1 MKLFRISLIA
11 FAILLA
17 AGCAKEYDDS
27 ALLERIE
34 DITTDSEANANA
46 LKRLEKKLDEAIA
59 AGQTVSV
66 QEVTGGYTV
75 TFSDGTS
82 ITVAHGEDGDRG
94 QQGSQGPA
102 GDDGTC
108 SIVSITPTEDGAAYV
123 ITIGDKQYTVNK
135 ADMNFALKLDKVELS
150 LNPGQ
155 TAEIPYTLSN
165 ADETTVVDVRVCVGY
180 TAEVDQVNNKVKI
193 TAPAELPAEGYVVF
207 TAIKNSTGEKSSQY
221 VSFVSGTLEV
231 TADAETVAAAG
242 GTVTLTVNAN
252 CDYTVDIPVTWIR
265 QVEAKS
271 LTTSYVYLAV
281 EENTTT
287 EERTATVSL
296 VSTAGTKPVVIV
308 QKGKKII
315 DANAFNIYPEDAA
328 EKIAAIAAMTADE
341 LDGQTINFT
350 EGEYTSMEKLVIAAE
365 TAINLTITGSQAV
378 FATGGA
384 VLDLTNVNATISDLT
399 FNGCKQPVKING
411 GKSTITGCTFKNN
424 DQGSNN
430 GGAIYMGGSAELEVK
445 GCTFNGNKAKY
456 GADIFMVDG
465 NLTVDGCQFAETSS
479 GNGGACLAMNSDDN
493 TGSYSNIK
501 AVVKNSTFTNIK
513 TRSSATDGTDDA
525 PCGVISCVHG
535 DITVDGCTFD
545 GCEGYSGTIVTLR
558 SRVDRWGWKNGNSF
572 LKMNNCYI
580 KNTSISRLGLIYLDS
595 DGWGDAPT
603 TRNVAFIN
611 NTTFTNTTSS
621 TGDYGI
627 IAHGGGTGSIIM
639 MNNCTVYGDS
649 LPNGNGIS
657 VNNNGFT
664 LVSNS
669 TYVTETKDGF
679 FRNAYDN
686 QEGLAKVINTIGI
699 NTKEGEGLSS
709 IRVNGGSPFET
720 DGHCIYGPADS
731 KTTDLT
737 DPIKNA
743 TTASL
748 AGYAWDATTGLVKW
762 NGPAEGFDKL
772 ESSEFQALLTGFGP
786 KTPVLY
792 DEASAGEAFYNWLV
806 EIEAVGKDARGVS
819 RGTSWWPGAYQN

>member
-1 MKLFRISLIA
+1 MT

-17 AGCAKEYDDS
+17 VGCAKEYDDS
-27 ALLERIE
+27 ALLERVE
-34 DITTDSEANANA
+34 DLQAESDENTNS
-46 LKRLEKKLDEAIA
+46 LKRLETKLDEAIEK
-59 AGQTVSV
+59 GLEVSV
-66 QEVTGGYTV
+66 EEVSGGYTV

-82 ITVAHGEDGDRG
+82 ITVEHGKDGATGDRG
-94 QQGSQGPA
+94 PKGES

-135 ADMNFALKLDKVELS
+135 GNFTFALKLEKVELS
-150 LNPGQ
+150 LSQNQ

-165 ADETTVVDVRVCVGY
+165 ADETTVVTVRLCSGY
-180 TAEVDQVNNKVKI
+180 TAEVDQINKKVRI
-193 TAPAELPAEGYVVF
+193 TAPAELPADGFVVI
-207 TAIKNSTGEKSSQY
+207 TAVKNSTGEKSSQY
-221 VSFVSGTLEV
+221 VSFVSGTLTV

-252 CDYTVDIPVTWIR
+252 CSYEVSIPDNCTWIS
-265 QVEAKS
+265 QVEKKS
-271 LTTSYVYLAV
+271 MTTSYVYLAV

-296 VSTAGTKPVVIV
+296 VSTAGVKSVVIV
-308 QKGKKII
+308 QKGKKVV
-315 DANAFNIYPEDAA
+315 DPNAFNIYPDDVA
-328 EKIAAIAAMTADE
+328 EKLAAIAEMTAAE
-341 LDGQTINFT
+341 LDGQTINFK
-350 EGEYTSMEKLVIAAE
+350 EGEYTSMETL
-365 TAINLTITGSQAV
+365 TINADASIDLTITGNNAV
-378 FATGGA
+378 FSTGKT
-384 VLDLTNVNATISDLT
+384 VLSLTNVNATISDLT
-399 FNGCKQPVKING
+399 FNGCKQPVRIKG
-411 GKSTITGCTFKNN
+411 GKSTITGCTFTNN

-430 GGAIYMGGSAELEVK
+430 GGAIYMEGSAELEVK

-465 NLTVDGCQFAETSS
+465 NLTVDTCQFAETSS

-595 DGWGDAPT
+595 NGWGDAPT

-621 TGDYGI
+621 TGEYGI

-737 DPIKNA
+737 DPIKDA

-786 KTPVLY
+786 KTPLFY
-792 DEASAGEAFYNWLV
+792 DEASAGEAFYNWLE
-806 EIEAVGKDARGVS
+806 EIDAVGKDARGNS

>member
-1 MKLFRISLIA
+1 MT

-17 AGCAKEYDDS
+17 VGCAKEYDDS
-27 ALLERIE
+27 ALLERVE
-34 DITTDSEANANA
+34 DLQAESDENTNS
-46 LKRLEKKLDEAIA
+46 LKRLETKLDEAIEK
-59 AGQTVSV
+59 GLEVSV
-66 QEVTGGYTV
+66 EEVSGGYTV

-82 ITVAHGEDGDRG
+82 ITVEHGKDGATGDRG
-94 QQGSQGPA
+94 PKGES

-135 ADMNFALKLDKVELS
+135 GNFTFALKLEKVELS
-150 LNPGQ
+150 LSQNQ

-165 ADETTVVDVRVCVGY
+165 ADETTVVTVRLCSGY
-180 TAEVDQVNNKVKI
+180 TAEVDQINKKVRI
-193 TAPAELPAEGYVVF
+193 TAPAELPADGFVVI
-207 TAIKNSTGEKSSQY
+207 TAVKNSTGEKSSQY
-221 VSFVSGTLEV
+221 VSFVSGTLTV

-252 CDYTVDIPVTWIR
+252 CSYEVSIPDNCTWIS
-265 QVEAKS
+265 QVEKKS
-271 LTTSYVYLAV
+271 MTTSYVYLAV

-296 VSTAGTKPVVIV
+296 VSTAGVKSVVIV
-308 QKGKKII
+308 QKGKKVV
-315 DANAFNIYPEDAA
+315 DPNAFNIYPDDVA
-328 EKIAAIAAMTADE
+328 EKLAAIAEMTAAE
-341 LDGQTINFT
+341 LDGQTINFK
-350 EGEYTSMEKLVIAAE
+350 EGEYTSMETL
-365 TAINLTITGSQAV
+365 TINADASIDLTITGNNAV
-378 FATGGA
+378 FSTGKT
-384 VLDLTNVNATISDLT
+384 VLSLTNVNATISDLT
-399 FNGCKQPVKING
+399 FNGCKQPVRIKG
-411 GKSTITGCTFKNN
+411 GKSTITGCTFTNN

-430 GGAIYMGGSAELEVK
+430 GGAIYMEGSAELEVK

-465 NLTVDGCQFAETSS
+465 NLTIDGCQFAETSS

-595 DGWGDAPT
+595 NGWGDAPT

-621 TGDYGI
+621 TGEYGI

-737 DPIKNA
+737 DPIKDA

-786 KTPVLY
+786 KTPLFY
-792 DEASAGEAFYNWLV
+792 DEASAGEAFYNWLE
-806 EIEAVGKDARGVS
+806 EIDAVGKDARGNS